1 MPTRRAFNRMALAGL
16 TGLAASPTR
25 LLASPTVGERKFL
38 FILAYGG
45 WDPCYAFTPL
55 FDNEY
60 AAMPDDSV
68 AAEAHGMTFIDAESR
83 PSVRSFFEDYGDRT
97 CLINGMEVRSI
108 THERC
113 TRILLT
119 GSASPDGDDF
129 ASILAAHSANDLIL
143 PHVVLSGPAFT
154 NKYSS
159 QVVRVGRADQF
170 PTLIQD
176 QAFQESH
183 GSQAKI
189 NETSEPLIDAFVR
202 ERADR
207 YAAAAAAGRE
217 TLVGAEFVAAL
228 DKMNRATDLSDTI
241 EFGSGEIETQVSNA
255 LGLLEL
261 GVSRCVTVQH
271 NGIWDLTWDTHSAN
285 NLQDYHFELLFE
297 LLNTTMAELDSRTT
311 ATGNPLSEEVTV
323 VVMSE
328 MGRDPRLN
336 ALEGKHHWT
345 YTSLMM
351 VGAGVQ
357 GGQVLGEFDEYV
369 TGKPL
374 NLSTGEA
381 SEDGV
386 AILPGH
392 IGATLL
398 AMGDVDPGDYL
409 PDYDTFDAVV
419 DET

>member
-1 MPTRRAFNRMALAGL
+1 MALAGL
-16 TGLAASPTR
+16 TGLAAAPSR
-25 LLASPTVGERKFL
+25 VFASPATAERKYL

-60 AAMPDDSV
+60 AAMPENCE
-68 AAEAHGMTFIDAESR
+68 AAEENGVTFVDAESR
-83 PSVRSFFEDYGDRT
+83 PAVRSFFEDYGDRT

-113 TRILLT
+113 MRILFT
-119 GSASPDGDDF
+119 GSASADGDDF

-154 NKYSS
+154 NQHSS
-159 QVVRVGRADQF
+159 QVVRVGVADQF
-170 PTLIQD
+170 PTLIQNR
-176 QAFQESH
+176 AFEQSH
-183 GSQAKI
+183 DELVRISDV
-189 NETSEPLIDAFVR
+189 SEPLIDAFVR
-202 ERADR
+202 ERADT

-217 TLVGAEFVAAL
+217 TLFGTQYVDAL
-228 DKMNRATDLSDTI
+228 DKMQRAADLSDTI
-241 EFGSGEIETQVSNA
+241 DFGTGEIETQVSNA

-271 NGIWDLTWDTHSAN
+271 DGLWDLTWDTHSAN
-285 NLQDYHFELLFE
+285 ELQDSHFELLFE
-297 LLNTTMAELDSRTT
+297 MLNNTMADLDSRTSSSG
-311 ATGNPLSEEVTV
+311 APLSEEVTV

-336 ALEGKHHWT
+336 TLGGKHHWT
-345 YTSLMM
+345 YTSLML

-357 GGQVLGEFDEYV
+357 GGQVIGEFDEYV

-374 NLSTGEA
+374 DLATGETKD
-381 SEDGV
+381 DGI
-386 AILPGH
+386 ALLPGH

-398 AMGDVDPGDYL
+398 AMGDVDPEEYL
-409 PDYDTFDAVV
+409 PEFDLLEVAL
-419 DET
+419 DGT

>member
-1 MPTRRAFNRMALAGL
+1 MAVAGLAGL
-16 TGLAASPTR
+16 AAAPSR
-25 LLASPTVGERKFL
+25 VLASPAVGERKFL

-60 AAMPDDSV
+60 AVMPENSV
-68 AAEAHGMTFIDAESR
+68 TAEENGVTFIDAESR
-83 PSVRSFFEDYGDRT
+83 PAVRGFFEAYGDRT

-119 GSASPDGDDF
+119 GSANAASDDF

-154 NKYSS
+154 DKYSS

-176 QAFQESH
+176 AAFDLSH
-183 GSQAKI
+183 DSLPHI
-189 NETSEPLIDAFVR
+189 NGISEPLIDAFVR
-202 ERADR
+202 ERAGT

-217 TLVGAEFVAAL
+217 TLIGAEYVDAL
-228 DKMNRATDLSDTI
+228 DKMQRASDLSDTI
-241 EFGSGEIETQVSNA
+241 EFGTGEIETQVSNA

-271 NGIWDLTWDTHSAN
+271 DGIWDLTWDTHSAN
-285 NLQDYHFELLFE
+285 ELQDFHFDLLFE
-297 LLNTTMAELDSRTT
+297 LLNNTMAELDSRTS
-311 ATGNPLSEEVTV
+311 ASGAPLSEEVTV

-336 ALEGKHHWT
+336 ELGGKHHWT
-345 YTSLMM
+345 YTSLML
-351 VGAGVQ
+351 VGAGIQ
-357 GGQVLGEFDEYV
+357 GGQVIGEFDEYV

-374 NLSTGEA
+374 DFTTGEP
-381 SEDGV
+381 SDDGV
-386 AILPGH
+386 AMLPGH
-392 IGATLL
+392 LGATLL
-398 AMGDVDPGDYL
+398 TLGDVDPDEYL
-409 PDYDTFDAVV
+409 PDFDVLGAAL
-419 DET
+419 DGT